1 MALNIHDY
9 IVSGH
14 QQQLILCIKGKYTDT
29 DIVAQLL
36 QLSANDILMRVHMDE
51 GAQVD
56 NHCVTLTKAR
66 SNTPGW
72 DTVHHVG
79 SDIAKCSVWDHWWCR

>member
-1 MALNIHDY
+1 MALDIHDN

-14 QQQLILCIKGKYTDT
+14 QQQLILSIKGKNTDT

-51 GAQVD
+51 GA
-56 NHCVTLTKAR
+56 
-66 SNTPGW
+66 
-72 DTVHHVG
+72 
-79 SDIAKCSVWDHWWCR
+79 